1 MTRAARKALLIAAIA
16 LVAIAVVIV
25 GGLHYAARTIE
36 DTVIEALGPESEI
49 GEVRVRLTDVELVGI
64 KVGAPKGWPADT
76 ALRAKRVVLQPKLS
90 QIFSDQIEL
99 TEVLIEDA
107 YISAAR
113 PRQGGGLRVMPG
125 LARKAKDAKK
135 KEGEDTRSADIRVV
149 RFRNCVVHLYD
160 ASAGVKPLRVRIEG
174 VNGTVKG
181 IEVPGLGART
191 EIDLQGSLPGPAHR
205 GAITVRGW
213 VELET
218 KSSELTV
225 QVRGADLALFEPYVV
240 RKTKAGIDSGTFDLA
255 MQTKVRNNVLSAP
268 GTLTVHSLKF
278 EQADSPLDA
287 IASLPRRA
295 AIGAVADKDEN
306 ITIEFTLQGDL
317 DDPKFSLAGEG
328 AIKTGLAIVKAFGL
342 SFEGLVRAIYLLI
355 NGFGASVGAALS

>member
-1 MTRAARKALLIAAIA
+1 
-16 LVAIAVVIV
+16 
-25 GGLHYAARTIE
+25 
-36 DTVIEALGPESEI
+36 
-49 GEVRVRLTDVELVGI
+49 
-64 KVGAPKGWPADT
+64 
-76 ALRAKRVVLQPKLS
+76 
-90 QIFSDQIEL
+90 
-99 TEVLIEDA
+99 
-107 YISAAR
+107 
-113 PRQGGGLRVMPG
+113 
-125 LARKAKDAKK
+125 
-135 KEGEDTRSADIRVV
+135 
-149 RFRNCVVHLYD
+149 
-160 ASAGVKPLRVRIEG
+160 
-174 VNGTVKG
+174 
-181 IEVPGLGART
+181 
-191 EIDLQGSLPGPAHR
+191 
-205 GAITVRGW
+205 VRGW